1 MGLRVDTGAPNS
13 LRAFRVP
20 APNPT
25 PPPAAPQV
33 DRPAPADAGLARSGA
48 LRRQLGPLL
57 RDVEATQSAS
67 NLIATA
73 DAGLREIG
81 NLLGEIR
88 ESAISATN
96 TGGISEEQIEAEQ
109 DAVDSA
115 IANIDRIAPA
125 TRIDTANLLDVAG
138 NFTTGNAPIV
148 TAQAPRGANPLGFLS
163 SLATGGENS
172 LRNDS
177 TNAVRIIDQALD
189 QVNSL
194 RGFLGALESDTLQP
208 NSRSLGVAIEDPVA
222 SESEIRDLDFAAET
236 ADFTRSQVLFGQE
249 AQASLRHSWFRRKC
263 SNSWTTIRRC
273 FTPRGAWLQ

>member
-1 MGLRVDTGAPNS
+1 MGLRVETGAPDS

-20 APNPT
+20 AASPA

-33 DRPAPADAGLARSGA
+33 DRPARADAGLARSGA
-48 LRRQLGPLL
+48 LRGQLGPLL
-57 RDVEATQSAS
+57 RELEATQSVS
-67 NLIATA
+67 NRIATA
-73 DAGLREIG
+73 DAGLREIR

-88 ESAISATN
+88 ESAISAT
-96 TGGISEEQIEAEQ
+96 
-109 DAVDSA
+109 
-115 IANIDRIAPA
+115 IDRIAP
-125 TRIDTANLLDVAG
+125 
-138 NFTTGNAPIV
+138 NAPIV
-148 TAQAPRGANPLGFLS
+148 TAQAPRGAGSLGFLS

-208 NSRSLGVAIEDPVA
+208 NSRSLGGAIENLVA

-236 ADFTRSQVLFGQE
+236 ADFTRSQVLFGQGTTGITSE
-249 AQASLRHSWFRRKC
+249 SLIPQKV
-263 SNSWTTIRRC
+263 
-273 FTPRGAWLQ
+273 LQLLDDD